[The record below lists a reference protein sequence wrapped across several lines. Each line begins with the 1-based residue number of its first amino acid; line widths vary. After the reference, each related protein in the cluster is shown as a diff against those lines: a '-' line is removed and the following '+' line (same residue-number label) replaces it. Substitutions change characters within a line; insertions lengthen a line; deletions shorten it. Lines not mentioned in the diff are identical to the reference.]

1 LHYYCCKEILFE
13 VEVMQGNS
21 CCPKRPARGFTLVE
35 AMVAL
40 AVLAVLAAVAVPTLS
55 GWRLAR
61 EAGAA
66 AAFYKEGFRLARVQA
81 VEHHS
86 ASRLVLSDNAVTG
99 QMDWRVDICYPTPT
113 TPCNE
118 RSGSW
123 STPGAAAAG
132 DPDRARGFRS
142 VARSADSLAATN
154 AVMLTL
160 SPADADAVY
169 FTPMG
174 WIDGSVAPRIGRIDL
189 APALGRQGAFKP
201 LAVVL
206 TPAGTASVC
215 DPGVAP
221 HDPRGCPP

>member
-1 LHYYCCKEILFE
+1 
-13 VEVMQGNS
+13 MRGNS
-21 CCPKRPARGFTLVE
+21 FRIRHSAGGFTLVE
-35 AMVAL
+35 AVVAL
-40 AVLAVLAAVAVPTLS
+40 AVLAVLVAVAIPKLS
-55 GWRLAR
+55 GWSQTRKA
-61 EAGAA
+61 EAA
-66 AAFYKEGFRLARVQA
+66 AVFYKEGFQLARAQA
-81 VEHHS
+81 VGHHS

-99 QMDWRVDICYPTPT
+99 QMDWRVDICYPTPS

-123 STPGAAAAG
+123 STAATVAAG
-132 DPDRARGFRS
+132 DPARARGFRS

-169 FTPMG
+169 FTPLG
-174 WIDGSVAPRIGRIDL
+174 WIEVGVAPRISRIDL

-206 TPAGTASVC
+206 TLAGTASVC
-215 DPGVAP
+215 DPGVAA

>member
-1 LHYYCCKEILFE
+1 MHAIR
-13 VEVMQGNS
+13 GRS
-21 CCPKRPARGFTLVE
+21 AGGFTLIE
-35 AMVAL
+35 AVVAL
-40 AVLAVLAAVAVPTLS
+40 AVLAVLVAVAVPKLA
-55 GWRLAR
+55 GWRQAR
-61 EAGAA
+61 QAEAA
-66 AAFYKEGFRLARVQA
+66 AAFYKEGFRLARAQA
-81 VEHHS
+81 VGHHG
-86 ASRLVLSDNAVTG
+86 ASRLVLGDNAVTG
-99 QMDWRVDICYPTPT
+99 QMDWRVDLCYPTPS

-123 STPGAAAAG
+123 STAASAAAG
-132 DPDRARGFRS
+132 DPDQAGGFRS

-160 SPADADAVY
+160 SPSDASAVY
-169 FTPMG
+169 FTPLG
-174 WIDGSVAPRIGRIDL
+174 WIDGSVAPHIGRIDL

-215 DPGVAP
+215 DPAVAS

>member
-1 LHYYCCKEILFE
+1 MR
-13 VEVMQGNS
+13 VNS
-21 CCPKRPARGFTLVE
+21 YRKSPVANGFTLVE
-35 AMVAL
+35 AVVAL
-40 AVLAVLAAVAVPTLS
+40 AVLAVLVAVAIPKLS
-55 GWRLAR
+55 GWSQAR
-61 EAGAA
+61 KAEAA
-66 AAFYKEGFRLARVQA
+66 AAFYKEGFQLARAQA
-81 VEHHS
+81 VGHHS

-99 QMDWRVDICYPTPT
+99 QMDWRVDICYPTLS

-123 STPGAAAAG
+123 STAGTAAAG
-132 DPDRARGFRS
+132 DPDRARGVLS

-169 FTPMG
+169 FTPLG
-174 WIDGSVAPRIGRIDL
+174 WIDGGVAPRISRIDL

-206 TPAGTASVC
+206 TLAGTASVC
-215 DPGVAP
+215 DPGVAA